1 MSKNEKTE
9 NQGNNEQTESATDQ
23 ATTDRA
29 AVRTLNDT
37 LQRARD
43 HFQWQVNWLTG
54 YLFIV
59 NEQLSIEPRISTEVA
74 LSYLESLQS
83 VIIDAETDLN
93 DVAQLAKK
101 LYKAMTRESKSEQ
114 QPQPSPDPY
123 ALLRGWRACM
133 AGTRPS
139 DWEQIVSH
147 LLKDT
152 DAALANAEATAQKT
166 EAREVEGST
175 EPSGGA

>member
-1 MSKNEKTE
+1 MRNNEKT
-9 NQGNNEQTESATDQ
+9 GNHEQEESTTDQ
-23 ATTDRA
+23 ATSDRA
-29 AVRTLNDT
+29 ALRTLNDT

-59 NEQLSIEPRISTEVA
+59 NEQLNIEPRIPAEVA
-74 LSYLESLQS
+74 LSYLESLKD
-83 VIIDAETDLN
+83 VIRDASGDLE
-93 DVAQLAKK
+93 DVAQLAGK
-101 LYKAMTRESKSEQ
+101 LHQAMTSGVKSET

-147 LLKDT
+147 LLTDT
-152 DAALANAEATAQKT
+152 DAVLDTIDATAQKT
-166 EAREVEGST
+166 EAQEAERGT

>member
-9 NQGNNEQTESATDQ
+9 NHGNIEQKESA
-23 ATTDRA
+23 TDRA

-59 NEQLSIEPRISTEVA
+59 NEQLNIEPRISTEVA

-83 VIIDAETDLN
+83 VIIDAEGDLN

-101 LYKAMTRESKSEQ
+101 LYKAMAREGRSEQ

-123 ALLRGWRACM
+123 VLLRSWRACM

-139 DWEQIVSH
+139 DWELIVSH
-147 LLKDT
+147 LLEDT
-152 DAALANAEATAQKT
+152 DAALANAEATAQKA
-166 EAREVEGST
+166 EAREAERST